1 MNLQKIKET
10 VIAFAKKAWAYIKLA
25 RLELI
30 ILAALFIVDLV
41 SKQIVASTMR
51 EGQVITLIPKF
62 LNFRFVYNELAAFGS
77 AFGLENLIGQ
87 TAIRVI
93 FIIITFIALGVFC
106 YFLYRNRG
114 KSKMMRVSLAMI
126 IAGAL
131 GNLVDRLF
139 IGKVRDF
146 VEIVFFGCDVPL
158 LGESFAIF
166 NIADAALVI
175 GVILFLI
182 YFIFLYKDTDKKEK
196 NVVPD
201 VEMYDSTQTAP
212 DAETDEPSEKQ
223 QPAPEDPADDASAAP
238 AQPTDSV
245 PAAPAQPTDEAEENA

>member
-41 SKQIVASTMR
+41 SKQIVASAMR
-51 EGQVITLIPKF
+51 EGQVISLIPKF
-62 LNFRFVYNELAAFGS
+62 LNLRFVYNELAAFGS

-93 FIIITFIALGVFC
+93 FILITFIAVGVFG
-106 YFLYRNRG
+106 YFMYRNRG
-114 KSKMMRVSLAMI
+114 KSKIMRISLAMI

-146 VEIVFFGCDVPL
+146 VEIVFFGCKLPL
-158 LGESFAIF
+158 VGESFAIF

-182 YFIFLYKDTDKKEK
+182 YFIFMYKDTDKKDKAEA
-196 NVVPD
+196 PD
-201 VEMYDSTQTAP
+201 VEMYESKETPDTADEEKDELAPHSEQT
-212 DAETDEPSEKQ
+212 DT
-223 QPAPEDPADDASAAP
+223 ED
-238 AQPTDSV
+238 
-245 PAAPAQPTDEAEENA
+245 NA